1 MLLIKLIYLIESEK
15 NYEKISKGF
24 DMLFTTYSTR
34 QKTKRPSCRNASL
47 FVAATLLIFGCAAQ
61 GAKRVPADRFDY
73 NAAIAQSTREQ
84 MLLNIVRSRY
94 LEVPVFLTV
103 SSVLTQYEYDRSV
116 GLGGVLEFG
125 SGTTDSA
132 AGDANLRFSE
142 RPTITYLP
150 IEGKEFSAHLL
161 ADIPSEI
168 IFAAAQAGWPVDV
181 FMRIGIQRLG
191 ELENMSFGEVY
202 AAGDLDAKTR
212 IASEFKK
219 LKRFGR
225 MINLIFTLSDRE
237 VIEVQQV
244 EEGGI
249 SQSYLIIA
257 EKVPD
262 DLRPMLAEL
271 RQLIGLSNLNRFRI
285 TDRVTNIKDDE
296 ISIQTR
302 SVMAMMEFMARG
314 VEVPFEHLKEG
325 RVIDYGLQDS
335 DGKMMKGLIPFKMH
349 SSKSR
354 PENVF
359 AAVRFNNYWYY
370 IDHNDITSKRALSLI
385 IVLFRLQAP
394 TPSGTAPILTLP
406 TG

>member
-1 MLLIKLIYLIESEK
+1 MQNTKLPRGQNNKRANYRNALLIAAALFLIS
-15 NYEKISKGF
+15 
-24 DMLFTTYSTR
+24 
-34 QKTKRPSCRNASL
+34 
-47 FVAATLLIFGCAAQ
+47 GCAAQ

-116 GLGGVLEFG
+116 GLGGILEFG
-125 SGTTDSA
+125 SGTTDRA
-132 AGDANLRFSE
+132 LGDANLRFSE

-150 IEGKEFSAHLL
+150 VEGQEFSAHLL
-161 ADIPSEI
+161 SDVPSDL
-168 IFAAAQAGWPVDV
+168 IFAAAQAGWPIDV

-191 ELENMSFGEVY
+191 AVENMSFGELPASGY
-202 AAGDLDAKTR
+202 IDSKTQFAAD
-212 IASEFKK
+212 FKK
-219 LKRFGR
+219 LKHFER
-225 MINLIFTLSDRE
+225 MVQLIFILSDSE
-237 VIEVQQV
+237 VIEVQEV
-244 EEGGI
+244 EEEG
-249 SQSYLIIA
+249 QSERYLMIA
-257 EKVPD
+257 EEVTE
-262 DLRPMLAEL
+262 DLRPRLDEL
-271 RQLIGLSNLNRFRI
+271 RQLIGLSNRNRFRI

-314 VEVPFEHLKEG
+314 VEVPLEHLEDG
-325 RVIDYGLQDS
+325 WVIDYGLQS
-335 DGKMMKGLIPFKMH
+335 SEGEMAKGLIPFKMH
-349 SSKSR
+349 SSKNR

-359 AAVRFNNYWYY
+359 AAIRFQGYWYY
-370 IDHNDITSKRALSLI
+370 IDHADITSKRALSLI

-394 TPSGTAPILTLP
+394 TPSGAAPILTLP